1 MEDVEKEAEQEVAP
15 ADKMAAD
22 KAKEDKEEEEG
33 DEGVYEKETL
43 CCVLWAGRS
52 IKEETATKKTS
63 TTRKNSNK
71 KAPSTEIKQG
81 KP

>member
-43 CCVLWAGRS
+43 CCVL
-52 IKEETATKKTS
+52 
-63 TTRKNSNK
+63 
-71 KAPSTEIKQG
+71 
-81 KP
+81 